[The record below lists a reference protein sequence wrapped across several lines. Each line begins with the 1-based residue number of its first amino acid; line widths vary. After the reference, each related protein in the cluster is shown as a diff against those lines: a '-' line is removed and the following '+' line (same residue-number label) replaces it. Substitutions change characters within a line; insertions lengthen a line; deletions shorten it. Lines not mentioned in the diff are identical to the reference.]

1 MSGKKRSK
9 KGIES
14 IENQIELHREK
25 LKNAREKGNLG
36 LTNYYE
42 KEIKHFERAKE
53 NLARR
58 VMPKLKRKKNAG

>member
-14 IENQIELHREK
+14 LENQIGLHREK
-25 LKNAREKGNLG
+25 LKSARENGNLG

-42 KEIKHFERAKE
+42 KELEHFENAKE
-53 NLARR
+53 KLMRR
-58 VMPKLKRKKNAG
+58 VMPKLKRKKNVG